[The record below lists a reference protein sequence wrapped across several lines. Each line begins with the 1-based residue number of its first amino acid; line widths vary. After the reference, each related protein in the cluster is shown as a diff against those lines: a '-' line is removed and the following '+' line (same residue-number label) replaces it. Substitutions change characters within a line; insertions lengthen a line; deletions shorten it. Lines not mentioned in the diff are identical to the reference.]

1 LAKWSRRFF
10 PTDNRNSHGA
20 IVIDL
25 RSDTVT
31 LPTPQMRDAIARAQ
45 LGDDVYGEDPTV
57 NRLQEMAAALT
68 GKQAALLVASG
79 TMANLIALMVHCPR
93 GRKAIVG
100 SKAHTYIYEAGGGSA
115 VGGIVMMPVTNLE
128 TGALDL
134 VELEHELATSADAH
148 FAQPALVT
156 LENTHNICGGVAVPA
171 SHMADAAETALKH
184 GVAVHLDGA
193 RIFNAAIAL
202 ETDVAKLAGYAD
214 TVSFCLS
221 KGLSCP
227 VGSLLCGSR
236 DFIEKA
242 HRVRKVLGG
251 GMRQAGIIAAA
262 GVVALETMIDRLAE
276 DHLNARA
283 LAEGMGLVAG
293 INVQAASRRTNMV
306 FFELDGD
313 ESVAQKFQV
322 ALKERDVLVG
332 RRGPNSFRAVTHY
345 GIDRSAIDRAVSAA
359 AAAAGEAFAG

>member
-1 LAKWSRRFF
+1 
-10 PTDNRNSHGA
+10 
-20 IVIDL
+20 VIDL

-31 LPTPQMRDAIARAQ
+31 LPTPQMREAIARAE

-57 NRLQEMAAALT
+57 NRLQETAAELT
-68 GKQAALLVASG
+68 GKEAALLVASG

-100 SKAHTYIYEAGGGSA
+100 SKAHTYVYEAGSGSV
-115 VGGIVMMPVTNLE
+115 VGGIAMTPVPNLE
-128 TGALDL
+128 TGGLDL
-134 VELEHELATSADAH
+134 TELERELATAPDAH
-148 FAQPALVT
+148 FAQPALVA
-156 LENTHNICGGVAVPA
+156 LENTHNNCGGVAVPT
-171 SHMADAAETALKH
+171 SHLADAAAMARRY

-202 ETDVAKLAGYAD
+202 ETDVASLAGYAD

-236 DFIEKA
+236 EFIDEA
-242 HRVRKVLGG
+242 HRVRKLLGG

-262 GVVALETMIDRLAE
+262 GVVALDMMVDRLAE

-283 LAEGMGLVAG
+283 LAEGLGLVAG

-306 FFELDGD
+306 FFEVDGD
-313 ESVAQKFQV
+313 ETAAQTFQG
-322 ALKERDVLVG
+322 ALKERQVLVG

-345 GIDRSAIDRAVSAA
+345 GIDRTAIDRAVTAA
-359 AAAAGEAFAG
+359 AEAAGEAFAG